1 MTKAASFRRHVIQKG
16 DMSRK
21 LVLVT
26 GATGFVGRPL
36 VAALVQSGYAVR
48 AATRR
53 PARFP
58 EGVEVV
64 HIPDLKKAI
73 EWSPILDGVNFIV
86 HAAGLAHARIG
97 DDGSSEFDLIN
108 RIATQ
113 RLVEAAKDARVQR
126 LIFISSVR
134 AQVGAS
140 ATHVVSECDEPC
152 PVNDYGRSK
161 LAAERAVGASGVP
174 FTIFRPVVIYGP
186 NAKGNVRTLI
196 RLAQSPL
203 PLPIKS
209 LTARRSL
216 LEIDNLIS
224 AVVFAL
230 NTPVTINETYL
241 LADPQPM
248 TIGEILQILSRKARR
263 LSSNIYVPQLVIR
276 MLLKAVG
283 RSELWSSFMEDLVVD
298 TTKFESTGWRAVKT
312 TSEGLA
318 ELVESARGSAN

>member
-1 MTKAASFRRHVIQKG
+1 MTKAASFRQHMIQKR

-36 VAALVQSGYAVR
+36 VAALVHSGYAIR

-64 HIPDLKKAI
+64 DIPDLKESI
-73 EWSPILDGVNFIV
+73 EWSPILQNVDFIV

-97 DDGSSEFDLIN
+97 DDGLSEFDQVN

-113 RLVEAAKDARVQR
+113 QLVAAAKDARVQR
-126 LIFISSVR
+126 LVFISSVR

-140 ATHVVSECDEPC
+140 ATHLVSDGDEPR
-152 PVNDYGRSK
+152 PANDYGRSK
-161 LAAERAVGASGVP
+161 LAAELTVRASGVP

-186 NAKGNVRTLI
+186 NSKGNVRTLI
-196 RLAQSPL
+196 RLAQSYL
-203 PLPIKS
+203 PLPITG

-216 LEIDNLIS
+216 LGIGNLIS

-230 NTPVTINETYL
+230 NTPATINETYL

-248 TIGEILQILSRKARR
+248 TIGEILQILSQKARR
-263 LSSNIYVPQLVIR
+263 LSSNVYVTQFVIR
-276 MLLKAVG
+276 TLLKAVG

-298 TTKFESTGWRAVKT
+298 TSKFESTGWRAPKDTMVGLLEMVHDA
-312 TSEGLA
+312 SER
-318 ELVESARGSAN
+318 SA